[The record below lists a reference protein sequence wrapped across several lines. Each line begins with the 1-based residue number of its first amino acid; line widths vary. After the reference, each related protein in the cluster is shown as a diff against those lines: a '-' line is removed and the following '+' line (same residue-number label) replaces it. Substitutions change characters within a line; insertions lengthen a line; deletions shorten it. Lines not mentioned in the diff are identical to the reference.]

1 MEQERAVSHNPY
13 GKYVEG
19 VDLLATLAETPRRI
33 ESMVRGWTDARLESS
48 YAPEKW
54 SARQILVH
62 LAQCE
67 LVFASRLRFGLAQDG
82 YVVQPF
88 EQDDWMRVE
97 EHLDAR
103 SALDAYLAVRGM
115 NLAMCRRLTPA
126 HHARTFTHPELGTI
140 DVEWVIRMFAGHER
154 HHLLQLE
161 TIHRA

>member
-1 MEQERAVSHNPY
+1 MPKMTIAVKTPPAIPVAAMAAGPSRLTIRVSTTPMPIQPSSASTTGPAMRSRARSSIIDETFCMEQERAVSDNPY

-33 ESMVRGWTDARLESS
+33 ETMVLGWSDDRLEAS

-88 EQDDWMRVE
+88 GQ
-97 EHLDAR
+97 
-103 SALDAYLAVRGM
+103 
-115 NLAMCRRLTPA
+115 
-126 HHARTFTHPELGTI
+126 
-140 DVEWVIRMFAGHER
+140 
-154 HHLLQLE
+154 
-161 TIHRA
+161 